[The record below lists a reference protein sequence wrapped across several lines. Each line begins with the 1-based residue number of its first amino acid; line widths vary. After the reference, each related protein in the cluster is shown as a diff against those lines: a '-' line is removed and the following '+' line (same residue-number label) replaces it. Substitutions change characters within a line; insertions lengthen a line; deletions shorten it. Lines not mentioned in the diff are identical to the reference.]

1 MHCNAA
7 ATETP
12 CTARKYVENDRCHKT
27 ITVIYLYKHSC
38 NPRQAEEKPKKE
50 TLEDIL
56 RSQPTKT
63 AGQIQLDVI
72 REASLSD
79 KCGAE
84 VNNVALSYSNRTH
97 IQYAKNTINKEKRPG
112 GSDIEAIRFLRE
124 DFISRGVD
132 ENFILDVILSSE
144 HKIRL
149 GAKITLGLV
158 DEPVSL
164 DGCESVASNYTEL
177 EMTTHDPVL
186 RQNVKLVSVYVPKP
200 GENSE
205 NVKLMVEVFDK
216 AVNNA
221 LPSVAEEYGIA
232 NVDYVACGLDPKSY
246 VGDEGAHFAKD
257 FV

>member
-1 MHCNAA
+1 M
-7 ATETP
+7 
-12 CTARKYVENDRCHKT
+12 
-27 ITVIYLYKHSC
+27 
-38 NPRQAEEKPKKE
+38 
-50 TLEDIL
+50 
-56 RSQPTKT
+56 
-63 AGQIQLDVI
+63 
-72 REASLSD
+72 
-79 KCGAE
+79 
-84 VNNVALSYSNRTH
+84 
-97 IQYAKNTINKEKRPG
+97 
-112 GSDIEAIRFLRE
+112 
-124 DFISRGVD
+124 
-132 ENFILDVILSSE
+132 
-144 HKIRL
+144 
-149 GAKITLGLV
+149 GLV